1 MNEGIRKANGDLIL
15 ILNSDDILNSNTIIE
30 ETIKKIKKN
39 PNYDVFLGNVVYFSF
54 NNYSKIIR
62 FFKASNS
69 RVKNLLNG
77 DMPPHPASFI
87 KKKIYDKYGLYNTNF
102 KIASDF
108 DFFLRIFKKHKV
120 KFKILENQIVRMR
133 TGGASDQ
140 NIKSYIITTKEILKS
155 IKINNFERRYFR
167 ISFRALKIKELI
179 FLNQKIL
186 NKDFKLFNFDFQK
199 KNYEKK
205 TFQILNSI
213 QNLDLKKN
221 FILSGMNL
229 AFLGYYSKKDV
240 LPQKNLIH
248 WPDGIFTKKIINL
261 NKIPGRELL
270 NKIKFPKDIKSIRI
284 IGNITENSKKFLKKK
299 FKLNIYHTQLP
310 YAPLKELLKKKFI
323 TKNSEVI
330 FITLPILNRNS

>member
-39 PNYDVFLGNVVYFSF
+39 SNYDVFLGNVVYFSF

-87 KKKIYDKYGLYNTNF
+87 KKIYDKYGLYNTNF

-155 IKINNFERRYFR
+155 IKINNF
-167 ISFRALKIKELI
+167 
-179 FLNQKIL
+179 
-186 NKDFKLFNFDFQK
+186 
-199 KNYEKK
+199 
-205 TFQILNSI
+205 
-213 QNLDLKKN
+213 
-221 FILSGMNL
+221 
-229 AFLGYYSKKDV
+229 
-240 LPQKNLIH
+240 
-248 WPDGIFTKKIINL
+248 
-261 NKIPGRELL
+261 
-270 NKIKFPKDIKSIRI
+270 
-284 IGNITENSKKFLKKK
+284 
-299 FKLNIYHTQLP
+299 
-310 YAPLKELLKKKFI
+310 
-323 TKNSEVI
+323 
-330 FITLPILNRNS
+330 